1 MLGVVYVNDLV
12 FNYLRRFGF
21 SLLILDI
28 RVRLTLFPL
37 TWDRDLP
44 KVTTKKQHIE
54 ISKLRHINKV
64 RHLIQVLVLLFILA
78 TSILSLYQSNV
89 AAHAIQWME
98 GTDKLFFGTIDN
110 IVRWFTNNP
119 EDDLD
124 IIKGSVWSAQI
135 GSFKMSDPLALIGQ
149 IAAEKRFYWPFVVT
163 ILFPVGLT
171 LILGRFFCGWICP
184 AYLFYELGDVF
195 RQLLNRAGIRPKN
208 IKLSLKTKYM
218 VLGLGTLIS
227 VIFGVVVFPMIYP
240 PAIISRELYY
250 LIYVGVF
257 GSGFTLLGISLFFEI
272 ALSRRAVCRYL
283 CPGGALYSLLG
294 KFRVLRI
301 RRKASACI
309 DCVKCNH
316 VCGLGLE
323 PMSDLTGMECNTC
336 TACIA
341 ICPTDALTL
350 RLGWKDDP
358 LKQSKPNPKTL
369 QAIHVILQNHKEM
382 T

>member
-1 MLGVVYVNDLV
+1 
-12 FNYLRRFGF
+12 
-21 SLLILDI
+21 
-28 RVRLTLFPL
+28 
-37 TWDRDLP
+37 
-44 KVTTKKQHIE
+44 VTTKKQHIE

-208 IKLSLKTKYM
+208 IKLSLKQ
-218 VLGLGTLIS
+218 
-227 VIFGVVVFPMIYP
+227 
-240 PAIISRELYY
+240 
-250 LIYVGVF
+250 
-257 GSGFTLLGISLFFEI
+257 
-272 ALSRRAVCRYL
+272 
-283 CPGGALYSLLG
+283 
-294 KFRVLRI
+294 
-301 RRKASACI
+301 
-309 DCVKCNH
+309 
-316 VCGLGLE
+316 
-323 PMSDLTGMECNTC
+323 NT
-336 TACIA
+336 
-341 ICPTDALTL
+341 
-350 RLGWKDDP
+350 WY
-358 LKQSKPNPKTL
+358 
-369 QAIHVILQNHKEM
+369 
-382 T
+382 